1 MEMAGIGAEVI
12 VLWGLAAVGAYQL
25 LIWLRK
31 PLRLRHRR
39 TFKPYL
45 VANND
50 PASAAST
57 QLRDVMGASFS
68 PRKIMSANEYFV
80 FKLVEEEAR
89 QIRGLRVFAQ
99 TSLGEVIGS
108 DNRQAHSAINSKR
121 VDVLVISPQGYP
133 LLAVEYQGGGHYQ
146 GTAAA
151 RDAVKKEALRR
162 AGVGYVELLEKQTTE
177 ERRTLIRGALMRATQ
192 RPADPVQA
200 VSR

>member
-1 MEMAGIGAEVI
+1 MAGIGAEVI
-12 VLWGLAAVGAYQL
+12 VLWGLASVGAYQV

-31 PLRLRHRR
+31 PLRLRQRR

-50 PASAAST
+50 PAATAAST

-192 RPADPVQA
+192 RPADAVRT